1 MRSSRHV
8 LIADDDDAVRALL
21 ARIVV
26 RTYPAISVSAVN
38 DGTEALL
45 LYGQREVDLLLTNF
59 NMPIMDGLG
68 LVHALRTRG
77 ETLPIIM
84 ISAEPGI
91 EQQALSIGVTRFLLK
106 PFGVSRITRTITD
119 LLPL

>member
-8 LIADDDDAVRALL
+8 LIADDDDGVRALL

-26 RTYPAISVSAVN
+26 RIYPAISVSAVN

-45 LYGQREVDLLLTNF
+45 LYGQHGADLLLTNF
-59 NMPIMDGLG
+59 NMPIMDGLD
-68 LVHALRTRG
+68 LVRALRTRG